1 MKRHCRRSN
10 ILLLQSVITARLRWK
25 GLRKPWHGTRN
36 GRARELKYYWVWIF
50 TGRLVRV
57 HSLSSDDSRRIHE
70 IQQGREFLSHKRH
83 ALTSTTTAVLLQ
95 PNGRR
100 TREVF
105 PGAPRT
111 HSCTR
116 TRISSATRYDID
128 GPRAAMH
135 WLSRLQPLVSRM
147 SLSNARASPIS
158 NHPWNAGSSL
168 PVPSLGRTA
177 KLLKLFPYT
186 CVVLVLSLSNL
197 PKSDKSV

>member
-1 MKRHCRRSN
+1 M
-10 ILLLQSVITARLRWK
+10 
-25 GLRKPWHGTRN
+25 
-36 GRARELKYYWVWIF
+36 
-50 TGRLVRV
+50 VRV
-57 HSLSSDDSRRIHE
+57 HSSSDDSRRIHE

-116 TRISSATRYDID
+116 TRISSVTRYDYRWASGRHALTVETAAACLAHVFIE
-128 GPRAAMH
+128 RARISHFEPPVECRELAASTI
-135 WLSRLQPLVSRM
+135 SRQ
-147 SLSNARASPIS
+147 N
-158 NHPWNAGSSL
+158 
-168 PVPSLGRTA
+168 A
-177 KLLKLFPYT
+177 KLLKLLSCT